1 MAAGRQKFY
10 RSEKHLDRCTK
21 MANTT
26 LKNKLENVAGRLCE
40 VLIPIK
46 HEYYIGEGKS
56 VAICTLSS
64 MALLQ
69 AIAKT
74 DDIMSRILIV
84 GRLLSENKGLDTL
97 VRFTLKQSALL
108 YLVVCGKDVRGHQ
121 SGQALLSL
129 HRNGVTRDGKIIGAN
144 GPHPFLTCL
153 QEDIESFRKQIMI
166 CDLIGCEDLETVKAT
181 LSSFGH

>member
-1 MAAGRQKFY
+1 
-10 RSEKHLDRCTK
+10 

-46 HEYYIGEGKS
+46 HEYYIGDGKS
-56 VAICTLSS
+56 VAICTVSS
-64 MALLQ
+64 LALLQ

-74 DDIMSRILIV
+74 DDINRILIV

>member
-1 MAAGRQKFY
+1 
-10 RSEKHLDRCTK
+10 

-121 SGQALLSL
+121 SGLVGILWSYFKTLALL
-129 HRNGVTRDGKIIGAN
+129 TAKT
-144 GPHPFLTCL
+144 TCA
-153 QEDIESFRKQIMI
+153 QF
-166 CDLIGCEDLETVKAT
+166 GCFWELK
-181 LSSFGH
+181 

>member
-1 MAAGRQKFY
+1 
-10 RSEKHLDRCTK
+10 

-74 DDIMSRILIV
+74 DDINRILIV

-97 VRFTLKQSALL
+97 VRFTLKQSELL

-153 QEDIESFRKQIMI
+153 QKDIESFIKQIMI
-166 CDLIGCEDLETVKAT
+166 YDLIGCEDLETVKAT